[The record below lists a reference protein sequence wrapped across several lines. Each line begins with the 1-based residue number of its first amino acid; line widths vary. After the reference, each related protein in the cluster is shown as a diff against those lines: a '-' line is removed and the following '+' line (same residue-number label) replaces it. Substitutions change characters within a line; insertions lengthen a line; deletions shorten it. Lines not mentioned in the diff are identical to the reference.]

1 MSNTTLVVIIIV
13 IIIAVIIF
21 FFWRSNKEKYT
32 GNLSSRITAWVVN
45 KAIGY
50 GGKKYNISIRVKY
63 YPGDE
68 SEFDEPEI
76 TIPYGKSENIRR
88 LKYISDIETSGDY
101 ARGWISNAA
110 IIDKIKQ
117 EAVDLQYNIDE
128 RLYLHVVSN
137 GTTGYYINGWH
148 WAERSPGNFPNDN
161 SSSNNSN
168 ILIEYTTIDDITS
181 GALGNDYGKKV
192 RDICNADYTVAQA
205 SGYANLCTDFGK
217 RLKTDVLRGA
227 PSSIKTREEAI
238 KNIIDGLYAK
248 YNMYRTPVG
257 PRKICFITPCKGMF
271 E

>member
-1 MSNTTLVVIIIV
+1 M
-13 IIIAVIIF
+13 A
-21 FFWRSNKEKYT
+21 
-32 GNLSSRITAWVVN
+32 
-45 KAIGY
+45 
-50 GGKKYNISIRVKY
+50 
-63 YPGDE
+63 
-68 SEFDEPEI
+68 
-76 TIPYGKSENIRR
+76 
-88 LKYISDIETSGDY
+88 DIETSGDY
-101 ARGWISNAA
+101 ARGWVSNRSKIDEIKQQAADLKYSNAN
-110 IIDKIKQ
+110 
-117 EAVDLQYNIDE
+117 VYV
-128 RLYLHVVSN
+128 HVVSN
-137 GTTGYYINGWH
+137 GGTGYYINDWH
-148 WAERSPGNFPNDN
+148 WSDRGNG
-161 SSSNNSN
+161 SSN
-168 ILIEYTTIDDITS
+168 LIEYTTIDDITS